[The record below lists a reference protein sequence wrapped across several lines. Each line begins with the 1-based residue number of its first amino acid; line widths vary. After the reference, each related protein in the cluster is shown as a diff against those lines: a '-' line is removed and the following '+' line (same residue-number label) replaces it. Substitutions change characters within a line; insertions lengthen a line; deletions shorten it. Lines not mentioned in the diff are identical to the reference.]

1 MDDCPTSFAT
11 NLPLLPSLIP
21 VTIVTTY
28 ADPLLTLV
36 ITFGEDMD
44 QTVEPLPAEFVI
56 VVDGVSK
63 TPISF
68 TWDSATQCTITYSE
82 GVLGPTV
89 VRLRYPAGSARFLS
103 LLAERVTPF
112 DFLTTGP

>member
-1 MDDCPTSFAT
+1 MDDCPISFAASS
-11 NLPLLPSLIP
+11 PLLPSLIP

-63 TPISF
+63 TPITF
-68 TWDSATQCTITYSE
+68 LWDSATQCTLTYSE
-82 GVLGPTV
+82 AVLGPVV
-89 VRLRYPAGSARFLS
+89 VRLRYPTGSSRFRS
-103 LLAERVTPF
+103 VLLELVTPF
-112 DFLTTGP
+112 DFLTSGP